1 MSFRYKE
8 IKRPN
13 GIIIKA
19 PYIPITLK
27 SEKESLDFI
36 GLIDSGADI
45 SVIPREAADIL
56 GLKIEKEDEATGIG
70 GKAKTSDSHLNIKIQ
85 KGHEKCEFRLPI
97 KILLQENS
105 EIPILLGRLEFFD
118 NFNIIFEQSE
128 QRVLLK
134 KITTHFKNQ

>member
-70 GKAKTSDSHLNIKIQ
+70 GKAKTSDSHLNI
-85 KGHEKCEFRLPI
+85 
-97 KILLQENS
+97 
-105 EIPILLGRLEFFD
+105 
-118 NFNIIFEQSE
+118 
-128 QRVLLK
+128 
-134 KITTHFKNQ
+134 